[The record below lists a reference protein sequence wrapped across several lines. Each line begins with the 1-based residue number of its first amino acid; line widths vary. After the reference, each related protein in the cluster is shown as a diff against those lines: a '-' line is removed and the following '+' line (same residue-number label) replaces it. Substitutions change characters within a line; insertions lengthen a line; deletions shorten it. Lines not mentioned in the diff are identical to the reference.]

1 MGAIY
6 YIKNVK
12 KMLPHLQIHAI
23 AQVLADVFRF
33 DRLGQTFLRVAQG
46 RDLVEQRRTGLFAA
60 RTRILERMRK
70 GVVKAQLVVPG
81 DDQLVLVGKF
91 LYGARTQLEPRQH
104 FQDRVS
110 N

>member
-1 MGAIY
+1 
-6 YIKNVK
+6 
-12 KMLPHLQIHAI
+12 MLPNLQIHAI

-33 DRLGQTFLRVAQG
+33 DRLGQTFLRVAKR

-70 GVVKAQLVVPG
+70 GMVKAQLVISG

-91 LYGARTQLEPRQH
+91 LCGGRNQLESIQH